1 MICFEGRHIVPTCT
15 RSLGEKPPR
24 SYLLQRENWAGWPER
39 NKTQCCA
46 RSLGTACLLGGAA
59 LASAPASAG
68 AGTWPPAT
76 SASFPEEF
84 HFLWPGPQQCGGG
97 GGWFLRMT
105 PLVCC
110 VSAFAHFVVMET
122 NSILTALE
130 RPTRPQE
137 MIPALTTQETTDCM
151 GCWVKET
158 FALGWNGG
166 EGAEGPISVL

>member
-46 RSLGTACLLGGAA
+46 RSLGTACLQAGLRLHQRLPRLGQGPGHSNVSLFPRRIPLPVAR
-59 LASAPASAG
+59 APA
-68 AGTWPPAT
+68 
-76 SASFPEEF
+76 
-84 HFLWPGPQQCGGG
+84 CGGG
-97 GGWFLRMT
+97 EGWFLRMT

-110 VSAFAHFVVMET
+110 FSSFAHFVVMET

-137 MIPALTTQETTDCM
+137 MISALTTQETTDCM

-158 FALGWNGG
+158 A
-166 EGAEGPISVL
+166 ATGP